1 MWEEMLILPWLQ
13 MMVSDMHLL
22 LYTILIRTIFG
33 LFDVRLEIVPL
44 GQSLKMW
51 IKVLVKMQTLGPI
64 FQ

>member
-33 LFDVRLEIVPL
+33 LSDVRLEIVPL
-44 GQSLKMW
+44 GQ
-51 IKVLVKMQTLGPI
+51 
-64 FQ
+64 